1 MAGILQNRSFL
12 PIMPPGL
19 LSLPVFHRQEV
30 FKMIKPSVIS
40 VSQLNKYVKS
50 ILESDH
56 LLSGLLV
63 KGEISNFVRHYK
75 SGHLYFTL
83 KDENAAVKA
92 VMFRS
97 YADSVPFQPEN
108 GMSVIVSGSVS
119 LYERDGNYQFY
130 ATDMQPD
137 GAGSLHLAFEQ
148 IKEKLSREGLF
159 DQQRKRPLPAFPERI
174 GIVTSEGAAALQD
187 MLHILSRR
195 YPVATV
201 VLYPAQVQGEGAAAT
216 VAAGIRALNVRKACD
231 VIIIGRG
238 GGSIEDLWAFN
249 DESLARTIAASEIP
263 VVSAVGHETDFTIAD
278 FAADL
283 RAPTPSAAAEL
294 VAPNIKDLQV
304 YLDDLQNRA
313 LSAMKNRLERLGL
326 RIAAARSA
334 MAVPQA
340 AVLRQ
345 ERKLEFLRLSI
356 QNVMEQKLGT
366 LSWTLRRLGDLVEE
380 RSPLRILKRGYSL
393 TQSSGEIVSSVNQVC
408 PGDLLSIRV
417 TDGEICSSVVSCK
430 EITE

>member
-1 MAGILQNRSFL
+1 
-12 PIMPPGL
+12 
-19 LSLPVFHRQEV
+19 
-30 FKMIKPSVIS
+30 MIKPSVIS

-159 DQQRKRPLPAFPERI
+159 DPRRKRPLPAFPERI

-393 TQSSGEIVSSVNQVC
+393 TQSSGEVVSSVNQVC

>member
-1 MAGILQNRSFL
+1 
-12 PIMPPGL
+12 
-19 LSLPVFHRQEV
+19 
-30 FKMIKPSVIS
+30 MIKPSVIS

>member
-1 MAGILQNRSFL
+1 
-12 PIMPPGL
+12 
-19 LSLPVFHRQEV
+19 
-30 FKMIKPSVIS
+30 MIKPSVIS

-159 DQQRKRPLPAFPERI
+159 DPRRKRPLPAFPERI

>member
-1 MAGILQNRSFL
+1 
-12 PIMPPGL
+12 
-19 LSLPVFHRQEV
+19 
-30 FKMIKPSVIS
+30 MIKPSVIT

-83 KDENAAVKA
+83 KDENAAIKA
-92 VMFRS
+92 VMFRG

-119 LYERDGNYQFY
+119 LYERDGSYQFY

-159 DQQRKRPLPAFPERI
+159 NPQRKRPLPAFPERI

-201 VLYPAQVQGEGAAAT
+201 VLFPAQVQGESAAAMI
-216 VAAGIRALNVRKACD
+216 AAGIRTLNARKACD
-231 VIIIGRG
+231 VIIVGRG

-304 YLDDLQNRA
+304 YLDDLQNRS
-313 LSAMKNRLERLGL
+313 LSALENKLERMSL
-326 RIAAARSA
+326 RVAAARSA

-345 ERKLEFLRLSI
+345 EQKLEFLKLTL
-356 QNVMEQKLGT
+356 QKAMEQKLDT
-366 LSWTLRRLGDLVEE
+366 LSWTLRRLGDLAEE

-393 TQSSGEIVSSVNQVC
+393 TQSSKKIVSSVHQVC
-408 PGDLLSIRV
+408 PGDLLITRV

>member
-1 MAGILQNRSFL
+1 
-12 PIMPPGL
+12 
-19 LSLPVFHRQEV
+19 
-30 FKMIKPSVIS
+30 MIKPSVIS

-119 LYERDGNYQFY
+119 LYERDGSYQFY
-130 ATDMQPD
+130 VTDMQPD

-159 DQQRKRPLPAFPERI
+159 DPQRKRPLPAFPERI

-201 VLYPAQVQGEGAAAT
+201 VFYPAQVQGEGAAAT

-345 ERKLEFLRLSI
+345 ERKLEFLRLLI

-380 RSPLRILKRGYSL
+380 RSPLWILKRGYSL
-393 TQSSGEIVSSVNQVC
+393 TQSSGKIVSSVNQVC

>member
-1 MAGILQNRSFL
+1 
-12 PIMPPGL
+12 
-19 LSLPVFHRQEV
+19 
-30 FKMIKPSVIS
+30 MIKPSVIS

-216 VAAGIRALNVRKACD
+216 VAAGIRALNTRNACD